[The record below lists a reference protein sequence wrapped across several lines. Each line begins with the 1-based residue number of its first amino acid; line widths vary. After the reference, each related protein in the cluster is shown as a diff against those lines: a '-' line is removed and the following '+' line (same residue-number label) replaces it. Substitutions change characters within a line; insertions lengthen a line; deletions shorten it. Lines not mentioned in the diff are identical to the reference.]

1 MLPLPLR
8 VRRMLG
14 GRPPPQGPRLMG
26 KPEGL
31 AEGSRS
37 EAWGQASARVCDPAA
52 RAKGGR
58 EGLSF
63 SPRSQGD
70 LPGGGGSLEMRRE
83 LSGGSSQLSRLQ
95 GLYGGHR
102 GHS

>member
-1 MLPLPLR
+1 
-8 VRRMLG
+8 MLG
-14 GRPPPQGPRLMG
+14 GCPPPQGTHLLG

-37 EAWGQASARVCDPAA
+37 EAWGQASARLCDPAA
-52 RAKGGR
+52 RAKEGR

-70 LPGGGGSLEMRRE
+70 LPGGVKEME
-83 LSGGSSQLSRLQ
+83 LSGGPLSCPDSKGCVGDTVVIPDDVPPPPKLAAT
-95 GLYGGHR
+95 
-102 GHS
+102 S

>member
-1 MLPLPLR
+1 
-8 VRRMLG
+8 
-14 GRPPPQGPRLMG
+14 MG

-83 LSGGSSQLSRLQ
+83 LSGGPLSCP
-95 GLYGGHR
+95 GSR
-102 GHS
+102 GCMGDTVVIPDGVPQPPELAATS